1 MEDTTASPE
10 LQLGHSTEP
19 NAEGTPDTGTATAG
33 GISPGALLMGHP
45 HFFGDWKE
53 VLVNLTP
60 LFSLGMALMSC
71 ITLYPQLNW
80 TPTDCTSHSAHS
92 WPSMEGSGS
101 AIVLFRGQQW
111 AVSWCMCYYY
121 LWAVKPFVALFSNVP
136 GERSRAILN

>member
-1 MEDTTASPE
+1 MEDTTASSE

-53 VLVNLTP
+53 ALVNLTL

-71 ITLYPQLNW
+71 TTLYPQLNW
-80 TPTDCTSHSAHS
+80 TPQIAPPILPTPGLPWREVAVPLFYFGAS
-92 WPSMEGSGS
+92 SGQS
-101 AIVLFRGQQW
+101 PGACAIITCGQ
-111 AVSWCMCYYY
+111 
-121 LWAVKPFVALFSNVP
+121 SNP
-136 GERSRAILN
+136 L